1 MNATFFPPNR
11 QRGLVI
17 HISTFLVL
25 ALISALAVWQAV
37 ESAVSVMLTVFILV
51 AAVTFFP
58 LPFLAYR
65 TYALIWGNYALS
77 RDSLRLQW
85 GLRVDEIPLSNVE
98 WVRPARDLA
107 SPLKLPVIRLP
118 GSVLGV
124 RRHPD
129 LGTVEF
135 LASDASNLLLVATSK
150 RVFAISPAD
159 PVAFIQNFARSI
171 EMGSL
176 SPMPAHSVYPSF
188 VMIDAW
194 QSPLVRYF
202 WISGLL
208 LNIGLLVWVSLLAPT
223 LPDIPLG
230 FTPTGAPLEPV
241 AGLQLILLPVISFFL
256 FLTGWVAGLFFYRRL
271 QQKVL
276 SFILWGSGTLT
287 ALLFL
292 IGVLFILTTPV

>member
-1 MNATFFPPNR
+1 MADFFPPAR
-11 QRGLVI
+11 QRGLAI
-17 HISTFLVL
+17 HVMVFLVL
-25 ALISALAVWQAV
+25 VSISGLAAWQAYR
-37 ESAVSVMLTVFILV
+37 STVSVVLTVFILV
-51 AAVTFFP
+51 SAVTFFP

-65 TYALIWGNYALS
+65 IYALLWGNYALS

-85 GLRVDEIPLSNVE
+85 GLRVEEIPLSDVE
-98 WVRPARDLA
+98 WVRPVQDLIT
-107 SPLKLPVIRLP
+107 PLKLPVVRLP

-124 RRHPD
+124 RRHPE

-135 LASDASNLLLVATSK
+135 LASDEQNLLLVATSK
-150 RVFAISPAD
+150 RIFAISPSE

-176 SPMPAHSVYPSF
+176 SPMPARSVYPSF
-188 VMIDAW
+188 VMIEAW
-194 QSPLVRYF
+194 QNPLARYL

-230 FTPTGAPLEPV
+230 FTPTGAPMEPI
-241 AGLQLILLPVISFFL
+241 AGRQLILLPIISIFL
-256 FLTGWVAGLFFYRRL
+256 FFVGWVVGMFFFRRL

-276 SFILWGSGTLT
+276 SFILWGFSTLT

-292 IGVLFILTTPV
+292 IGVLFILTTPI

>member
-1 MNATFFPPNR
+1 M
-11 QRGLVI
+11 L
-17 HISTFLVL
+17 L
-25 ALISALAVWQAV
+25 ALASIAGLAAWQAV
-37 ESAVSVMLTVFILV
+37 ESTVSVTQTIFILI
-51 AAVTFFP
+51 AALAFFP

-65 TYALIWGNYALS
+65 FYALIWGNYSLS

-85 GLRVDEIPLSNVE
+85 GLRMEEIPLSDVE
-98 WVRPARDLA
+98 WVRPAQDLS
-107 SPLKLPVIRLP
+107 SPLKLPVTRLP

-129 LGTVEF
+129 LGIVEF
-135 LASDASNLLLVATSK
+135 LASDENNLLLVATSK
-150 RVFAISPAD
+150 RIFAISPAD

-176 SPMPAHSVYPSF
+176 SPMPARSVYPSF
-188 VMIDAW
+188 VVIEAW
-194 QSPLVRYF
+194 QNSLARYL

-230 FTPTGAPLEPV
+230 FTPTGSPLEPV
-241 AGLQLILLPVISFFL
+241 AGLLLILLPVISISLFFV
-256 FLTGWVAGLFFYRRL
+256 GWVVGLFFYRRF

-276 SFILWGSGTLT
+276 SFILWGSSTLT